1 MEDNRTDGNKF
12 WMLEKGGTVNNL
24 RLDEINLEG
33 PTEGYISKNKNP
45 PHRTL

>member
-1 MEDNRTDGNKF
+1 MEENRTDGNKF

-24 RLDEINLEG
+24 G
-33 PTEGYISKNKNP
+33 ATEGYISKKKNP